1 MKVFICAIAFNLFL
15 DKSFSHF
22 HVLFVT
28 FNNKDFF
35 SATCLPDQVFLSF
48 NPIRSSNLIIVV
60 IVTNTSITIIIVTS
74 AFKTLFAFLFLL
86 MFVSCNS
93 NTAN

>member
-35 SATCLPDQVFLSF
+35 SATCLPDQVLVYVKFFFLSILF
-48 NPIRSSNLIIVV
+48 DQV
-60 IVTNTSITIIIVTS
+60 I
-74 AFKTLFAFLFLL
+74 
-86 MFVSCNS
+86 
-93 NTAN
+93 